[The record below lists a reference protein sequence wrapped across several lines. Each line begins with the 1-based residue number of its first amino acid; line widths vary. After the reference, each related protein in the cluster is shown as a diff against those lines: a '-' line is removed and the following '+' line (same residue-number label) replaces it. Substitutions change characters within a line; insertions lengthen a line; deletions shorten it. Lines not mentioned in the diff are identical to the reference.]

1 MSASLLFK
9 DNVLAAEKPPDTPR
23 LELSSNDVYIK
34 NHDFL
39 SDNVHPYHP
48 WMDAQTELASEN
60 DIIILED
67 NQATL
72 HTEIPFKTILTTE
85 SKLFQQLCVLR
96 VGLYSYRVFLSGR
109 NVLFFF

>member
-1 MSASLLFK
+1 MSACLLFK

-23 LELSSNDVYIK
+23 LEYSSNDIYIK

-39 SDNVHPYHP
+39 SDNMHPYHP
-48 WMDAQTELASEN
+48 WMDTQTDLASEN

-85 SKLFQQLCVLR
+85 SKLFQQLCVVR
-96 VGLYSYRVFLSGR
+96 DGLYSYRVFLSARKG
-109 NVLFFF
+109 FFFF